1 MPRISAPMCLV
12 SGATSKGA
20 APAGALR
27 AAPETCVESDMS
39 GLPVSIGSL
48 RGDRHSRRGRRRSVS
63 GFPARQRGKNPL
75 DQSARGIGAE
85 LDRDT
90 IAAALTFIGE
100 VDGQHVIEGGMVR
113 MVEIDIGGI
122 DPHPALAALGAA
134 DESGFF

>member
-1 MPRISAPMCLV
+1 MPRISAPMCLD
-12 SGATSKGA
+12 SGTTSKGA
-20 APAGALR
+20 APAGAFC
-27 AAPETCVESDMS
+27 APPEICVESDMS
-39 GLPVSIGSL
+39 SLPVSIGSL
-48 RGDRHSRRGRRRSVS
+48 RGDRHSRRGRGVS